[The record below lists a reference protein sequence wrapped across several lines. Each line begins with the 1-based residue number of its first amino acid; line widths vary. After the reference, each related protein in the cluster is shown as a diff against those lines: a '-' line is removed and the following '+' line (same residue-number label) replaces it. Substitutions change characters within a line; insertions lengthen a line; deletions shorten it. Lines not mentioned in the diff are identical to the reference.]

1 MILILQDEYVQV
13 YLCGAS
19 LIAPQVVLTS
29 GHCVNDTENLQ
40 DILTVR
46 CGEWDTQTEDEKY
59 PFQELKVN
67 RIQVC
72 AGRGMLGNSVIC
84 FLFLE
89 RRNSLFEK
97 IPRL

>member
-1 MILILQDEYVQV
+1 MQV

-19 LIAPQVVLTS
+19 LIAPKVVLTS

-46 CGEWDTQTEDEKY
+46 CGEWDTQNEDEMY
-59 PFQELKVN
+59 PFQELKVD

-72 AGRGMLGNSVIC
+72 AGREYMEITSFSVAVAT
-84 FLFLE
+84 
-89 RRNSLFEK
+89 N
-97 IPRL
+97 RL